1 VIFVSNHNSPE
12 VLKPGKKALHFPS
25 APVSSELPSILGVR
39 FLAPFAVRGNHL
51 NLALIHQALIQVIAV
66 IRLVTDKF
74 IGSISGKAAVNCFFN
89 QFHFMGRSAFNVS
102 GDRKTRSVCDCHDLG
117 AFATLRLADSKT
129 PFFAGAKLPSI
140 KASRMSIWPR
150 SYRSSTSSCAMR
162 LKTPNSTQRWNHL
175 WQVWLG
181 GYRWGI
187 SFHGAPVRKIHK
199 MPLKTAR
206 RSWVGRPLGSFGGVN
221 SLIMGSIRFH
231 CSFVISILI
240 VLHNQEV
247 MSSFIINYFNTLS
260 TLCFP
265 TFSNG

>member
-1 VIFVSNHNSPE
+1 MIFISNHNPPE
-12 VLKPGKKALHFPS
+12 VLKPGKKALH
-25 APVSSELPSILGVR
+25 LPPPPIRSQLSSILGFR
-39 FLAPFAVRGNHL
+39 FFAPFSMRRNHL
-51 NLALIHQALIQVIAV
+51 NTAICEQPLIKVIAV
-66 IRLVTDKF
+66 IGLITNKL
-74 IGSISGKAAVNCFFN
+74 IGSIFSKATVNCFFN
-89 QFHFMGRSAFNVS
+89 QFYFMGRSAFNVS

-117 AFATLRLADSKT
+117 AFAALCLADSKT
-129 PFFAGAKLPSI
+129 PFFAGAKVPSI

-162 LKTPNSTQRWNHL
+162 LKTPSSTHRWNHL

-206 RSWVGRPLGSFGGVN
+206 RSWVGRPLGSLGGVN

-247 MSSFIINYFNTLS
+247 MSSFIFNYFSILRA
-260 TLCFP
+260 LCFS
-265 TFSNG
+265 TISNG